1 MSVSALYQWIRI
13 RDPESPGQARGPE
26 PSESTEGPERPCG
39 PESPCQAQGPEAS
52 EASEGPE
59 SPCQARGPEASEHPR
74 ALGGLGKPGY
84 PRHPKHPRAP
94 RALVKHFDR
103 YVCVFVICVRGFVEW
118 LFVCNYIRTCILID
132 STSEIA
138 L

>member
-1 MSVSALYQWIRI
+1 VAPRALVKP
-13 RDPESPGQARGPE
+13 RDPRHPKHPRAPKALVKPGDPRHPK
-26 PSESTEGPERPCG
+26 
-39 PESPCQAQGPEAS
+39 
-52 EASEGPE
+52 
-59 SPCQARGPEASEHPR
+59 HPR

>member
-1 MSVSALYQWIRI
+1 MSALYQWIRI

-74 ALGGLGKPGY
+74 A
-84 PRHPKHPRAP
+84 P